1 MQTLAPGAD
10 AALAALLAQAWRATP
25 AATAV
30 KWSRGEWQRQPHLTL
45 ISDALAAMA
54 EGPIRLIVSMPPR
67 HGKSIEVSCWL
78 PIWFL
83 VNWPTGRIG
92 LASYAADFA
101 SDWGL
106 RVRRIIEQTP
116 ELGIRVSKDRAR
128 AHDWQIE
135 EGGSMMTAG
144 VGGPFTGRGFD
155 LLIIDDPIKNRSE
168 ANSATYRK
176 HLWDW
181 WTSTA
186 RTRLEPGGSIV
197 IVATRWHED
206 DLIGRLLNGPQG
218 DDEFGVSDVDLD
230 EWQYIRLPAL
240 AEDDD
245 PLAARK
251 ANPCGRHGTTPAPW
265 PRCAWSWGR
274 RIGPDCSSS
283 GLRNTAG
290 ACSSCTG
297 GGMPIRCRNR
307 RGTSF
312 SSGIRRSR
320 WGRKTTTPLVRRC
333 IRAKPITRSKRCGGI
348 GWSFRR

>member
-1 MQTLAPGAD
+1 M
-10 AALAALLAQAWRATP
+10 
-25 AATAV
+25 
-30 KWSRGEWQRQPHLTL
+30 
-45 ISDALAAMA
+45 
-54 EGPIRLIVSMPPR
+54 
-67 HGKSIEVSCWL
+67 VSCWL

-83 VNWPTGRIG
+83 VNWPAGRVG

-106 RVRRIIEQTP
+106 RVRRTIEQTP

-128 AHDWQIE
+128 AHDWQLE

-155 LLIIDDPIKNRSE
+155 LLIIDDPIKNRAE

-197 IVATRWHED
+197 ILATRWHED

-218 DDEFGVSDVDLD
+218 NDEFDAGDVDLD

-245 PLAARK
+245 PLGREEGEPLWPARYDARALAALRVELGPQDWAGLFQQRPTEYGGGLFK
-251 ANPCGRHGTTPAPW
+251 LHWWRYANPLPP
-265 PRCAWSWGR
+265 S
-274 RIGPDCSSS
+274 
-283 GLRNTAG
+283 
-290 ACSSCTG
+290 
-297 GGMPIRCRNR
+297 R
-307 RGTSF
+307 RGTSS

-320 WGRKTTTPLVRRC
+320 WGRKTTTRLARRC
-333 IRAKPITRSKRCGGI
+333 IRAWPITWSKRCGGI
-348 GWSFRR
+348 DWSFQTWRGW